1 MTLDEFNAIDAAD
14 AATLL
19 QSCCGSREW
28 VTRMNALRPFANLEA
43 LLSAADSEWLRL
55 GQVDWMEAFHAHPR
69 IGERTESP
77 ISLREQSQIYSADE
91 KIARAIVTANADYE
105 RRFGFIF
112 LVFATG
118 KTPEQILKQMKDRLQ
133 NPREVEIR
141 IAVGEQMKITR
152 LRLRNLI
159 EE

>member
-1 MTLDEFNAIDAAD
+1 MTLDEFNALDEAD
-14 AATLL
+14 ALSLL
-19 QSCCGSREW
+19 LSCCGSREW
-28 VTRMNALRPFANLEA
+28 ATRMNAVRPFGTMET
-43 LLSAADSEWLRL
+43 LLNAADYEWLRL
-55 GQVDWMEAFHAHPR
+55 SEVDWMEAFGAHPR

-77 ISLREQSQIYSADE
+77 VSLREQSAIYSADE
-91 KIARAIVTANADYE
+91 KIARAIVTANADYD

-118 KTPEQILKQMKDRLQ
+118 KTPEQILKLMKDRLM

-152 LRLRNLI
+152 LRMRNLI
-159 EE
+159 E

>member
-1 MTLDEFNAIDAAD
+1 MTLAEFNALEPDAAFKE
-14 AATLL
+14 LL
-19 QSCCGSREW
+19 ACCGSREW
-28 VTRMNALRPFANLEA
+28 ATRMNAQRPFGTVET
-43 LLSAADSEWLRL
+43 LLDAADYEWLRL
-55 GQVDWMEAFHAHPR
+55 SELDWMEAFGAHPR

-77 ISLREQSQIYSADE
+77 VSLREQSAVYSADE
-91 KIARAIVTANADYE
+91 KIARAIATANADYD

-118 KTPEQILKQMKDRLQ
+118 KTPEQILALMKSRLM

-152 LRLRNLI
+152 LRLRNLV
-159 EE
+159 E

>member
-1 MTLDEFNAIDAAD
+1 VTLNEFNALDSDAALN
-14 AATLL
+14 ALL
-19 QSCCGSREW
+19 ECCGSREW
-28 VTRMNALRPFANLEA
+28 ATRMNGLRPFASLET
-43 LLSAADSEWLRL
+43 LINAADSEWLRL
-55 GQVDWMEAFHAHPR
+55 GEVDWMEAFHAHPR

-77 ISLREQSQIYSADE
+77 VSLREQSVIYTADE
-91 KIARAIVTANADYE
+91 KIKRAIAKANADYD
-105 RRFGFIF
+105 RRFGFLF

-118 KTPEQILKQMKDRLQ
+118 KTPEEILKLMTNRLQ

-159 EE
+159 EA